1 MKSFQKMLMKIAKS
15 IKDIGNFSVLLFLFI
30 FIYTLLGLELFA
42 FKIRVDSDG
51 NIDWENGSSPR

>member
-1 MKSFQKMLMKIAKS
+1 MLMKIAKS